1 MLLDTYNITKH
12 FREESVFQQILWF
25 IHQFCLSNKL
35 LVLLHRHRIQSFQN
49 AIILIVFIASKCYIV
64 VTISSK
70 HHLEYPR
77 IASFHVDTTII
88 LNEISFIILKC
99 LLKEN
104 NKYHTSMTNWVKISQ
119 LHHYPYRHRWQ
130 SVYKRGRDG
139 NFIIRRHTNRATNR
153 PIPIVHSLSCRTSI
167 FIFVLLCI
175 FADIKLQQHIKR
187 IQE

>member
-1 MLLDTYNITKH
+1 MLLETYNITKH

-25 IHQFCLSNKL
+25 TYQFCLSNKL
-35 LVLLHRHRIQSFQN
+35 LVLLHRHRIQSIQN
-49 AIILIVFIASKCYIV
+49 AIILIVSIASKCYIV

-130 SVYKRGRDG
+130 SVYKRGGGMETLSFDD
-139 NFIIRRHTNRATNR
+139 IPTER
-153 PIPIVHSLSCRTSI
+153 PTDLYQ
-167 FIFVLLCI
+167 LCI
-175 FADIKLQQHIKR
+175 LFLVVHQFSYSSYFVFLPT
-187 IQE
+187 